1 MAAVN
6 VRIDD
11 ALKSQADEVLET
23 LNVSATEAIT
33 RLYRYV
39 VDNKS
44 LPFDNPMAVLRQLK
58 EAVNEAADVALA
70 LKNRH
75 HRENHL
81 TLEYRDASLSIFN
94 DVLRRIEENIG
105 TLRIAS
111 GGTLSPGWHNASNAL
126 KGICWMI
133 TLCTNEVP
141 GGVFVFGGIDKPV
154 NDLCDS
160 YVSISTE
167 LEHHYRIIDKN

>member
-11 ALKSQADEVLET
+11 ALKAQADDVLET

-33 RLYRYV
+33 RLYRYMV
-39 VDNKS
+39 ENKS
-44 LPFDNPMAVLRQLK
+44 LPFDNPMAVLRQLT

-75 HRENHL
+75 HRESYL
-81 TLEYRDASLSIFN
+81 TLEYRDASLAIFN
-94 DVLRRIEENIG
+94 EVLRRIEENTG

-111 GGTLSPGWHNASNAL
+111 GGKLSPGWHNAANAL
-126 KGICWMI
+126 KGICWMLA
-133 TLCTNEVP
+133 LCTKEVP
-141 GGVFVFGGIDKPV
+141 GGVFVFGGIDRPV
-154 NDLCDS
+154 DDLCDS
-160 YVSISTE
+160 YITLS
-167 LEHHYRIIDKN
+167 LEFENSKFEV